1 MAIGAIGGITALG
14 GIGAASGIDALM
26 GVGGGAG
33 LGTAGV
39 DAGTGVGAGA
49 GIGTTAGDPT
59 GQAGSSFVDSLGQA
73 LGSLNTQLTTADAAM
88 ADFASGGSS
97 DLQTVMLQMQ
107 EASIGLKVG
116 TAVRDKLLEAYQDVM
131 RMQI

>member
-1 MAIGAIGGITALG
+1 MAIGAIGGVAGLG
-14 GIGAASGIDALM
+14 GVGPAGGIDALA

-33 LGTAGV
+33 LGAPNVG
-39 DAGTGVGAGA
+39 AGTGVGAGA

-59 GQAGSSFVDSLGQA
+59 GLAGSSFIDSLGQA
-73 LGSLNTQLTTADAAM
+73 LGALNTQLTTADAAM

-116 TAVRDKLLEAYQDVM
+116 TQVRDKLLEAYQDIM